1 MDYMVFIHIFVTI
14 ISILNPLGAIPVFLT
29 ITADESPEQKK
40 VTIKRTVLSVAFILL
55 VSAYGGTHLLNFFGI
70 DIDSFRIA
78 GGILLL
84 LMAINMLQ
92 AKTSMVKTNERE
104 QMEAV
109 EKEDVSVVP
118 LAIPLLSGP
127 GVISTVILLST
138 TMENVYEKMALGLT
152 MIIAALSIWP
162 ILMLSKPIGKKLGR
176 TGLNVAT
183 RIMGLILAAIAVRF
197 ILEGLLH
204 FFKGNLGV

>member
-1 MDYMVFIHIFVTI
+1 MVFIHIFVTI
-14 ISILNPLGAIPVFLT
+14 ISILNPFGAIPIFLA
-29 ITADESPEQKK
+29 ITADESPKQKK
-40 VTIKRTVLSVAFILL
+40 VTIKRTVISVALILL
-55 VSAYGGTHLLNFFGI
+55 VSAYGGKYLLDFFGI

-92 AKTSMVKTNERE
+92 AKTSMVKTNEHE
-104 QMEAV
+104 QIEAV
-109 EKEDVSVVP
+109 EKDDVSVVP

-127 GVISTVILLST
+127 GAISTVILLST
-138 TMENVYEKMALGLT
+138 TMEHLYEKMAFGLT
-152 MIIAALSIWP
+152 MVLAALFIWP
-162 ILMLSKPIGKKLGR
+162 ILMLSELIGEKLGR
-176 TGLNVAT
+176 TGLNIAT

-197 ILEGLLH
+197 ILEGVSH